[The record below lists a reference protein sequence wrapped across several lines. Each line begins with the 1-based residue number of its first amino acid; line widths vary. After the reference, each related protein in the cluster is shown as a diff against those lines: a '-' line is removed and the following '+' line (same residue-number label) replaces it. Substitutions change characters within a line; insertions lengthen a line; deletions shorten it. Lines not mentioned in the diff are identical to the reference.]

1 MIMLASQYKHPN
13 IFRNNDTP
21 EETSNAFTLKG
32 EFKYLTDT
40 DPSITFTSTVNLTMA
55 YLVDMGTSHAAY
67 KTLPI
72 GSASTSASVD
82 VL

>member
-1 MIMLASQYKHPN
+1 MKKIK
-13 IFRNNDTP
+13 
-21 EETSNAFTLKG
+21 KV
-32 EFKYLTDT
+32 T